1 MAHEFNNL
9 LTAVLGSLE
18 RLSREQTEERH
29 LHWVQNAMAAA
40 RRGAVLT
47 QQLLSYARKQFM
59 APAPTDVPAAIGGMT
74 ELIRGSLGG
83 RISLDVDFAPDTWL
97 VLTDSAQLELALL
110 NLVINARQ
118 AMPQGGTLRLTS
130 VNIPRGSLILPL
142 DLQPGDY
149 VCLSVSDTG
158 TGMTPEVL
166 GRAMEPF
173 FTTKGIGGGSGL
185 GLSQAYGVICQ
196 LGGTL
201 RLNSTPGNGTK
212 ADLFLPRITD
222 PAASVTRAPLP
233 PGAGRAG

>member
-1 MAHEFNNL
+1 
-9 LTAVLGSLE
+9 
-18 RLSREQTEERH
+18 
-29 LHWVQNAMAAA
+29 
-40 RRGAVLT
+40 
-47 QQLLSYARKQFM
+47 
-59 APAPTDVPAAIGGMT
+59 
-74 ELIRGSLGG
+74 
-83 RISLDVDFAPDTWL
+83 
-97 VLTDSAQLELALL
+97 
-110 NLVINARQ
+110 
-118 AMPQGGTLRLTS
+118 
-130 VNIPRGSLILPL
+130 
-142 DLQPGDY
+142 
-149 VCLSVSDTG
+149 
-158 TGMTPEVL
+158 MTPEVL